1 MYRIYRAR
9 EEEGGQYRNTKDAKS
24 KKTSTVSFRIDR
36 EYYQILRRE
45 SEEKKISLNTLVNQI
60 FGEYVEWH
68 KYVKQFGT
76 IILSKDAFKL
86 MLDILDNDKIINLAI
101 EIATKAPKEFILFKW
116 KEINPSNVIDF
127 IKMFFDHC
135 GYGHYDHQ
143 LTESKI
149 NKFSI
154 RHELGKKGSIFLK
167 AYVETVVKDILRT
180 ECKSI
185 ITDNSVTM
193 IF

>member
-1 MYRIYRAR
+1 MVSNMNDT
-9 EEEGGQYRNTKDAKS
+9 NTKR
-24 KKTSTVSFRIDR
+24 KKTSTVSFRIDSK
-36 EYYQILRRE
+36 YDQILRVE
-45 SEEKKISLNTLVNQI
+45 AEEKRVTLNTLVNQI

-68 KYVKQFGT
+68 RYVKQFGT

-86 MLDILDNDKIINLAI
+86 FLDNLENDKIINIAI

-116 KEINPSNVIDF
+116 KEINQSNLIDF

-135 GYGHYDHQ
+135 GYGQYDYQ
-143 LTESKI
+143 FTESKVS
-149 NKFSI
+149 KFSI
-154 RHELGKKGSIFLK
+154 RHDLGKKGSLFLK
-167 AYVETVVKDILRT
+167 TYVETVIKDTIGIT
-180 ECKSI
+180 CQSI

>member
-1 MYRIYRAR
+1 MVRKDI
-9 EEEGGQYRNTKDAKS
+9 QDTNTKR
-24 KKTSTVSFRIDR
+24 KKTSTVSFRIDK
-36 EYYQILRRE
+36 ENDQILRVE
-45 SEEKKISLNTLVNQI
+45 AEEKRITLNTLVNQI

-68 KYVKQFGT
+68 RYVKHFGT
-76 IILSKDAFKL
+76 IILSKDAIKL
-86 MLDILDNDKIINLAI
+86 LLDNLENDKITNIAI

-116 KEINPSNVIDF
+116 KEINSSNVIDF

-135 GYGHYDHQ
+135 GYGQYDYQ
-143 LTESKI
+143 FTETKI

-154 RHELGKKGSIFLK
+154 RHELGKKGSLFLK
-167 AYVETVVKDILRT
+167 TYVETVVKDILGIT
-180 ECKSI
+180 CKSI

>member
-1 MYRIYRAR
+1 MVNDIHDT
-9 EEEGGQYRNTKDAKS
+9 NTRR
-24 KKTSTVSFRIDR
+24 KKTSTVSFRIDK
-36 EYYQILRRE
+36 EYNQILRVE
-45 SEEKKISLNTLVNQI
+45 AEEKRITLNTLVNQI

-68 KYVKQFGT
+68 RYVKQFGT

-86 MLDILDNDKIINLAI
+86 LLDNLENDKIINIAI

-116 KEINPSNVIDF
+116 KEINSSNLIDF

-135 GYGHYDHQ
+135 GYGQYDYQ
-143 LTESKI
+143 FTESKV

-154 RHELGKKGSIFLK
+154 RHELGKKGSLFLK
-167 AYVETVVKDILRT
+167 AYVETVVKDMLGT
-180 ECKSI
+180 ACKSI
-185 ITDNSVTM
+185 VTDNSVTM